1 MCPGPSPASAGE
13 GMVVGPAA
21 PPGAA
26 DAASPGFTITSCF
39 SKAVCLLV
47 YFFFLGK
54 VEKGE

>member
-47 YFFFLGK
+47 YFFFSGR
-54 VEKGE
+54 